1 MAKKQESYF
10 WTSYSDLMTSLF
22 FVMLILFALA
32 CSMLKNKIDEVENQ
46 KEATEKEL
54 AKIKEIEESIQAID
68 PNFFEYNSTYKKH
81 ILNINVQFQK
91 NSSDISDIPSAQQT
105 QLVKAGRSISNFL
118 KKSSDDV
125 KYLLVI
131 EGQSSKDNYPGN
143 DVLSYN
149 RANALKH
156 FWSQQQID
164 FGDKCE
170 VIVSGSGQNGIMRAM
185 PDNETNEKNQ
195 RFLIHI
201 IPKPGVID
209 RIENDINEKNNKTR
223 NK

>member
-81 ILNINVQFQK
+81 ILM
-91 NSSDISDIPSAQQT
+91 S
-105 QLVKAGRSISNFL
+105 
-118 KKSSDDV
+118 
-125 KYLLVI
+125 
-131 EGQSSKDNYPGN
+131 SSK
-143 DVLSYN
+143 
-149 RANALKH
+149 RIALISRIFHRHSKH
-156 FWSQQQID
+156 
-164 FGDKCE
+164 
-170 VIVSGSGQNGIMRAM
+170 N
-185 PDNETNEKNQ
+185 
-195 RFLIHI
+195 
-201 IPKPGVID
+201 
-209 RIENDINEKNNKTR
+209 
-223 NK
+223 